1 MARRTDRERGALR
14 LDPRLIIGVVLIAGS
29 TTGVWALVSGFDDS
43 IEVYVA
49 RDTITAGSPV
59 DADDLAVESVRLG
72 SSTERYLLA
81 ENDAVGS
88 GLVATRTVQAGE
100 LLPRSAVD
108 AADRTGLSVVVVPSR
123 GPLPSDLSAGDRI
136 DVWSAK
142 ALERGSFEPPKV
154 LISDAEIAGIV
165 ESEGMVQSDGV
176 SVELLVPREKVAA
189 LLEAL
194 AAADAIDLVAARSAV
209 G

>member
-1 MARRTDRERGALR
+1 MARRTDRERGAFR
-14 LDPRLIIGVVLIAGS
+14 LDPRLIIGIVLIAGS

-49 RDTITAGSPV
+49 RDTITAGS
-59 DADDLAVESVRLG
+59 AIETDDLAVESVRLG
-72 SSTERYLLA
+72 STAERYLLA
-81 ENDAVGS
+81 GQAVGG

-100 LLPRSAVD
+100 FVPRSAVD
-108 AADRTGLSVVVVPSR
+108 GADRTGLSVVVVPSR
-123 GPLPSDLSAGDRI
+123 GPLPSGLSAGDRI

-142 ALERGSFEPPKV
+142 AVERSSFEPPKV
-154 LISDAEIAGIV
+154 LISDAEIAGLV
-165 ESEGMVQSDGV
+165 ESQGMVQTEGV

-194 AAADAIDLVAARSAV
+194 AAGDAIDLVAARSAV

>member
-14 LDPRLIIGVVLIAGS
+14 LDPRLIIGIVLIAGS

-49 RDTITAGSPV
+49 RDTITAGSAV
-59 DADDLAVESVRLG
+59 EADDLAVESVRLG

-81 ENDAVGS
+81 DDEVSG

-100 LLPRSAVD
+100 FVPKSAVD
-108 AADRTGLSVVVVPSR
+108 GADRTGLSVVVVPSR
-123 GPLPSDLSAGDRI
+123 GQLPSGLSAGDRI

-142 ALERGSFEPPKV
+142 AVERGSFEPPTV
-154 LISDAEIAGIV
+154 LISDAEIAGLV
-165 ESEGMVQSDGV
+165 ESEGMVQSEGV
-176 SVELLVPREKVAA
+176 SVELLVPREKIAA

-194 AAADAIDLVAARSAV
+194 AAGDAIDLVAARSAV

>member
-14 LDPRLIIGVVLIAGS
+14 LDPRLIIGIVLIAGS

-49 RDTITAGSPV
+49 HETITAGSAV
-59 DADDLAVESVRLG
+59 EVDDLAVESVRLG
-72 SSTERYLLA
+72 SSAERYLLA
-81 ENDAVGS
+81 DAPVGD

-100 LLPRSAVD
+100 FVPRSAVD
-108 AADRTGLSVVVVPSR
+108 EVDRTGLSVVVVPSR
-123 GPLPSDLSAGDRI
+123 GPLPSGLSAGDRI
-136 DVWSAK
+136 DVWSAA

-154 LISDAEIAGIV
+154 LISDAEIAGLV
-165 ESEGMVQSDGV
+165 ESEGMVQADGV

-194 AAADAIDLVAARSAV
+194 AAGDAIDLVAARSAV

>member
-14 LDPRLIIGVVLIAGS
+14 LDPRLIIGIVLIAGS
-29 TTGVWALVSGFDDS
+29 TAGVWALVSGFDDS

-49 RDTITAGSPV
+49 RDTITAGSAV
-59 DADDLAVESVRLG
+59 EAGDLAVESVRIG
-72 SSTERYLLA
+72 ASAEHYLLA
-81 ENDAVGS
+81 DADLGD
-88 GLVATRTVQAGE
+88 GLVATRTVAGGE
-100 LLPRSAVD
+100 FVPRSAVD
-108 AADRTGLSVVVVPSR
+108 EADRTGLSVVVVPSR
-123 GPLPSDLSAGDRI
+123 GPVPKGLSAGDRI

-142 ALERGSFEPPKV
+142 AADRGAFEPPKV

-165 ESEGMVQSDGV
+165 ESEGMVQSTSV

-194 AAADAIDLVAARSAV
+194 AAGDAIDLVAARSAV